1 MIAQTFRK
9 NAVRLA
15 ERFCKPCGMMPSVC
29 GRCSAHGTTSCGAEW
44 KNPTQGCRNYIERG
58 RRKYGVEVRSVKANF
73 MLSNVR
79 LVLNLLIP
87 AVVFPYVS
95 RVLGPDG
102 IGRVEF
108 VNSVVSYFVLFAA
121 LGIPVYG
128 IRAVA
133 RIRDESKRLSA
144 AVSGITAMLCV
155 TCAVC
160 LAVYVAAM
168 GFVPAMRREN
178 LLFAVVAPSIILQTF
193 SYEWFYV
200 GIEDQAYITRRF
212 VLVKFV
218 QLVAIFT
225 LVRTAQN
232 VVMYAAILVGM
243 NGIGTVFNV
252 VRLRKYVRL
261 GFRGMDVRQHIRPT
275 LTVFA
280 AVAATSVYLHLDVT
294 MVGAICGDR
303 ATGLYTTANK
313 IVRIVISVVTSL
325 GAVMAPRLA
334 NNIETGD
341 LASYR
346 RNLSKS
352 LHFMLFLA
360 VPCSAGLVP
369 VADGFVRLFAGADFA
384 DAGLSMRLL
393 SPIILIVG
401 CAQFV
406 GMQILYSNRRE
417 AWYTAAVAVAAVCN
431 FAANTVLIPRFAQNG
446 AVIGTLVAEGV
457 GLAVMCVLGRKLIA
471 EARVIDWRL
480 LGYFAASAVML
491 CAMLATR
498 RFLCADMFVL
508 VAVGVTV
515 YLAGMALWAR
525 VCDVRI
531 RELLWMMK

>member
-1 MIAQTFRK
+1 M
-9 NAVRLA
+9 
-15 ERFCKPCGMMPSVC
+15 
-29 GRCSAHGTTSCGAEW
+29 
-44 KNPTQGCRNYIERG
+44 
-58 RRKYGVEVRSVKANF
+58 EVRSVKANF
-73 MLSNVR
+73 IFNNVR
-79 LVLNLLIP
+79 LALNLLIP

-108 VNSVVSYFVLFAA
+108 ANSVVSYFVLFAA

-133 RIRDESKRLSA
+133 RIRDDPKRLSA

-160 LAVYVAAM
+160 LVAYVAAM
-168 GFVPAMRREN
+168 TFVPAMRREYV
-178 LLFAVVAPSIILQTF
+178 LFAVAAPNIVLQSF
-193 SYEWFYV
+193 SYEWFYI

-212 VLVKFV
+212 VFVKFV

-252 VRLRKYVRL
+252 VRLRKYVRI
-261 GFRGMDVRQHIRPT
+261 GVRGMEIQQHIRPS
-275 LTVFA
+275 LAVFA
-280 AVAATSVYLHLDVT
+280 ALAATSVYMYLDVT
-294 MVGAICGDR
+294 MVGTICGSK

-325 GAVMAPRLA
+325 GVVMAPRLA
-334 NNIETGD
+334 NNVGTGD
-341 LASYR
+341 LVSYR

-360 VPCSAGLVP
+360 VPCAAGLVP
-369 VADGFVRLFAGADFA
+369 VADGFVRLFAGAEFA
-384 DAGLSMRLL
+384 DAGLSMKLL

-401 CAQFV
+401 CAHFV

-417 AWYTAAVAVAAVCN
+417 AWYTAAVSVAAVCN
-431 FAANTVLIPRFAQNG
+431 FAANTVLIPHFAQNG

-457 GLAVMCVLGRKLIA
+457 GLAVMCVLGRRLIA
-471 EARVIDWRL
+471 EADVIDWRL
-480 LGYFAASAVML
+480 LGYFAVSAVML
-491 CAMLATR
+491 CAMLAVR
-498 RFLCADMFVL
+498 RFLCADMFVM
-508 VAVGVTV
+508 VAVGAAV
-515 YLAGMALWAR
+515 YLAGMALWAK
-525 VCDVRI
+525 VCGVRI
-531 RELLWMMK
+531 RDIVGRLKG

>member
-1 MIAQTFRK
+1 M
-9 NAVRLA
+9 
-15 ERFCKPCGMMPSVC
+15 
-29 GRCSAHGTTSCGAEW
+29 
-44 KNPTQGCRNYIERG
+44 
-58 RRKYGVEVRSVKANF
+58 EVRSVKANF

-133 RIRDESKRLSA
+133 RIRDDPKRLSA

-155 TCAVC
+155 TCATC
-160 LAVYVAAM
+160 LAVYVVAM
-168 GFVPAMRREN
+168 RLIPAMRQEYV
-178 LLFAVVAPSIILQTF
+178 LFAVAAPNILLQSF
-193 SYEWFYV
+193 NYEWFYI

-218 QLVAIFT
+218 QVAAVFA
-225 LVRTAQN
+225 LVRTAQDS
-232 VVMYAAILVGM
+232 VTYAAILVGM
-243 NGIGTVFNV
+243 NGIGTVFNII
-252 VRLRKYVRL
+252 RLRKYVRI
-261 GFRGMDVRQHIRPT
+261 GVRGMEIQQHIRPS
-275 LTVFA
+275 LAVFA
-280 AVAATSVYLHLDVT
+280 ALAATSVYMYLDVT
-294 MVGAICGDR
+294 MVGTICGSK

-325 GAVMAPRLA
+325 GVVMAPRLA
-334 NNIETGD
+334 NNVGTGD

-360 VPCSAGLVP
+360 VPCAAGLVP
-369 VADGFVRLFAGADFA
+369 VADGFVRLFAGADFT

-393 SPIILIVG
+393 SPVILIVG
-401 CAQFV
+401 CAHFV
-406 GMQILYSNRRE
+406 GMQVLYSNRRE
-417 AWYTAAVAVAAVCN
+417 AWYTAAVSVAAVCN
-431 FAANTVLIPRFAQNG
+431 FGTNTVLIPRFAQNG

-457 GLAVMCVLGRKLIA
+457 GLFVMCVLGRRLIA

-491 CAMLATR
+491 CAMFAVR
-498 RFLCADMFVL
+498 RFLCADTFVL
-508 VAVGVTV
+508 IAVGAAV
-515 YLAGMALWAR
+515 YLACIALWAK
-525 VCDVRI
+525 VCGVRI
-531 RELLWMMK
+531 RGLLWMMK

>member
-1 MIAQTFRK
+1 M
-9 NAVRLA
+9 
-15 ERFCKPCGMMPSVC
+15 
-29 GRCSAHGTTSCGAEW
+29 
-44 KNPTQGCRNYIERG
+44 
-58 RRKYGVEVRSVKANF
+58 EVRSVKANF

-87 AVVFPYVS
+87 AAVFPYVS

-108 VNSVVSYFVLFAA
+108 ASSVVSYFALFAA

-133 RIRDESKRLSA
+133 RIRDDPRRLSA
-144 AVSGITAMLCV
+144 AVSGITAVLCV

-160 LAVYVAAM
+160 LAAYAAAM
-168 GFVPAMRREN
+168 SLVPAMRRER
-178 LLFAVVAPSIILQTF
+178 LLFAVVAPNIVLQTF

-212 VLVKFV
+212 VLVKIV
-218 QLVAIFT
+218 QVAAVFA
-225 LVRTAQN
+225 LVRTAQDS
-232 VVMYAAILVGM
+232 VTYAAILVGM
-243 NGIGTVFNV
+243 NGIGTAFNV
-252 VRLRKYVRL
+252 ARLRRYVRL
-261 GFRGMDVRQHIRPT
+261 GVRGMEVRQHVRPT

-280 AVAATSVYLHLDVT
+280 AVAAISIYSYLDVT
-294 MVGAICGDR
+294 MVGTICGGR

-313 IVRIVISVVTSL
+313 IVRIVISVVTSF
-325 GAVMAPRLA
+325 GVVMAPRLA
-334 NNIETGD
+334 NNIGTGD

-346 RNLSKS
+346 RNLLRS

-360 VPCSAGLVP
+360 VPCTVGLVP
-369 VADGFVRLFAGADFA
+369 VADGFVRLFAGAEFA

-406 GMQILYSNRRE
+406 GMQILYSNGRE
-417 AWYTAAVAVAAVCN
+417 SWYTAAVVVAAICN
-431 FAANTVLIPRFAQNG
+431 FAANMALIPRLAQNG

-457 GLAVMCVLGRKLIA
+457 GLAVMCALGRRLIA
-471 EARVIDWRL
+471 EAGVIGWRL

-491 CAMLATR
+491 CAMFVVK

-508 VAVGVTV
+508 LATGAAV
-515 YLAGMALWAR
+515 YLTCMVLWAR
-525 VCDVRI
+525 VCGVRI
-531 RELLWMMK
+531 RDIVGRIRG

>member
-1 MIAQTFRK
+1 M
-9 NAVRLA
+9 
-15 ERFCKPCGMMPSVC
+15 
-29 GRCSAHGTTSCGAEW
+29 
-44 KNPTQGCRNYIERG
+44 
-58 RRKYGVEVRSVKANF
+58 EVRSVKANF

-128 IRAVA
+128 IRAVT
-133 RIRDESKRLSA
+133 RTRDDPKRLSA
-144 AVSGITAMLCV
+144 AVSGITAMLCI
-155 TCAVC
+155 TCATC
-160 LAVYVAAM
+160 LAVYVVAM
-168 GFVPAMRREN
+168 RLIPAMRQEYV
-178 LLFAVVAPSIILQTF
+178 LFAVVAPNIVLQSF
-193 SYEWFYV
+193 SYEWFYI

-212 VLVKFV
+212 VFVKFV

-225 LVRTAQN
+225 LVRTTQN

-261 GFRGMDVRQHIRPT
+261 GIRGMDVRQHIRPT

-280 AVAATSVYLHLDVT
+280 AVAATSIYLHLDVT
-294 MVGAICGDR
+294 MVGTICGDR

-313 IVRIVISVVTSL
+313 IVRIVTSIVTSL
-325 GAVMAPRLA
+325 GVVMAPRLA
-334 NNIETGD
+334 NNVETGD

-384 DAGLSMRLL
+384 EAGLSMRLL
-393 SPIILIVG
+393 SPVILIVG
-401 CAQFV
+401 CAHFV
-406 GMQILYSNRRE
+406 GMQVLYSNRRE
-417 AWYTAAVAVAAVCN
+417 AWYTAAVAVAAACN

-457 GLAVMCVLGRKLIA
+457 GLFVMYVLGRRLIA
-471 EARVIDWRL
+471 ETRVIDWRL

-491 CAMLATR
+491 CAMLAVR
-498 RFLCADMFVL
+498 RFLCEDMFVL
-508 VAVGVTV
+508 VAVGAAV
-515 YLAGMALWAR
+515 YLVCMALWAR
-525 VCDVRI
+525 VCSVRI
-531 RELLWMMK
+531 RDIVGRLRG

>member
-1 MIAQTFRK
+1 M
-9 NAVRLA
+9 
-15 ERFCKPCGMMPSVC
+15 
-29 GRCSAHGTTSCGAEW
+29 
-44 KNPTQGCRNYIERG
+44 
-58 RRKYGVEVRSVKANF
+58 EVRSVKANF
-73 MLSNVR
+73 IFSNVR
-79 LVLNLLIP
+79 LVMNLLIP
-87 AVVFPYVS
+87 AAVFPYVS

-133 RIRDESKRLSA
+133 RIRDDPKRLSA

-160 LAVYVAAM
+160 LVAYVAAM
-168 GFVPAMRREN
+168 TFVPAMRREYV
-178 LLFAVVAPSIILQTF
+178 LFAVAAPNIVLQSF
-193 SYEWFYV
+193 SYEWFYI

-212 VLVKFV
+212 VFVKFV

-252 VRLRKYVRL
+252 VRLRKYVRI
-261 GFRGMDVRQHIRPT
+261 GVRGMEIQQHIRPS
-275 LTVFA
+275 LAVFA
-280 AVAATSVYLHLDVT
+280 ALAATSVYMYLDVT
-294 MVGAICGDR
+294 MVGTICGSK

-325 GAVMAPRLA
+325 GVVMAPRLA
-334 NNIETGD
+334 NNVGTGD

-360 VPCSAGLVP
+360 VPCAAGLVP

-393 SPIILIVG
+393 SPVILIVG
-401 CAQFV
+401 CAHFV
-406 GMQILYSNRRE
+406 GMQVLYSNRRE
-417 AWYTAAVAVAAVCN
+417 AWYTAAVVVAAVCN

-457 GLAVMCVLGRKLIA
+457 GLFVMCVLGRRLIA

-491 CAMLATR
+491 CAMLAVR
-498 RFLCADMFVL
+498 RFLCADTFVL
-508 VAVGVTV
+508 IAVGVAV
-515 YLAGMALWAR
+515 YLAGMALWAK
-525 VCDVRI
+525 VCGVRI
-531 RELLWMMK
+531 RGGGFYG